1 VFVRIVRTA
10 EYRKWFDGL
19 RDRQARAR
27 IGNHITKIRLAGRLI
42 GDCKP
47 VSSQVTE
54 MRFHFG
60 PGYRVYVTQNGNE
73 LLLLL
78 AGGDKSSQQ
87 RDIRRAQQLADEW
100 RNENGA

>member
-1 VFVRIVRTA
+1 
-10 EYRKWFDGL
+10 
-19 RDRQARAR
+19 
-27 IGNHITKIRLAGRLI
+27 
-42 GDCKP
+42 
-47 VSSQVTE
+47 